1 MTQSELVQN
10 RFELD
15 LALLRANR
23 AKEVAEAVLRQ
34 AKYDLREA
42 KVAQAGYGGSFK
54 SFRDRLTGKKEATE
68 TTLRHAVQK
77 AEADLDAARRELPI
91 KQEKISALEES
102 LSQLPP
108 WDTLRSPETDALWC
122 RLEAQY
128 CIEVLIPMSEITR
141 ELLDERRKQFNGA
154 NAGEL
159 KTQLELAAIYSAPEA
174 AAEDCK
180 PYILRLKAALDALGI
195 PFETGSFFDGPAA
208 FLSSATQFTRMD
220 RINAAIAQTA
230 ALQRTLPEL
239 QKQLEE

>member
-42 KVAQAGYGGSFK
+42 KVAQAEYGGSFK
-54 SFRDRLTGKKEATE
+54 SFRDRLTGKKEETE

-122 RLEAQY
+122 RLEAVY
-128 CIEVLIPMSEITR
+128 CAETLVL
-141 ELLDERRKQFNGA
+141 LLEFNRLLLLERRNQFNGA
-154 NAGEL
+154 NAGEF

-174 AAEDCK
+174 AAEDCR
-180 PYILRLKAALDALGI
+180 PYLMRLKAALDALGI
-195 PFETGSFFDGPAA
+195 PLETGSYFDAPTA

-220 RINAAIAQTA
+220 RINTAIAQTET
-230 ALQRTLPEL
+230 LQQLIAKLQTEL
-239 QKQLEE
+239 SE